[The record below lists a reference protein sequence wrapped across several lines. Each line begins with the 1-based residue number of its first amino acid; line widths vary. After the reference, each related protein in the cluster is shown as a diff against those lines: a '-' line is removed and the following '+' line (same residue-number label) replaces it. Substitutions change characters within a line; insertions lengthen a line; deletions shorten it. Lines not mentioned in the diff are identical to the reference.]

1 MTHLVFVDANQYL
14 RFYGSITAKK
24 YLEILIDKREHILV
38 PAQIVDEVLRNKLN
52 LASTFFGEQFKG
64 DGEKRIPD
72 HLLGIDDKKLNEYR
86 KTFSS
91 VDQVREELQRIASDI
106 LKQISQSSDPISM
119 ALAKIFGN
127 SVEASADELR
137 LARERKERG
146 NPPGKRSDPLG
157 DQICWEQLL
166 TRVGRDKP
174 THIWIITSDQDYSIR
189 GKKSELLNPLLW
201 RDLIKVHGE
210 QLEVHCFQDL
220 TKGLDEFAK
229 SVGVASNLPSKD
241 EVEQIKKDFEIWDA
255 NIAPAKITELLR
267 KHFIAAISDT
277 GAFPLVTPTQIKE
290 MAADL
295 SAEVLSRD
303 KDT

>member
-1 MTHLVFVDANQYL
+1 
-14 RFYGSITAKK
+14 
-24 YLEILIDKREHILV
+24 
-38 PAQIVDEVLRNKLN
+38 
-52 LASTFFGEQFKG
+52 
-64 DGEKRIPD
+64 
-72 HLLGIDDKKLNEYR
+72 
-86 KTFSS
+86 
-91 VDQVREELQRIASDI
+91 
-106 LKQISQSSDPISM
+106 
-119 ALAKIFGN
+119 
-127 SVEASADELR
+127 
-137 LARERKERG
+137 
-146 NPPGKRSDPLG
+146 
-157 DQICWEQLL
+157 
-166 TRVGRDKP
+166 
-174 THIWIITSDQDYSIR
+174 
-189 GKKSELLNPLLW
+189 LLNPLLW